1 MSNKERLQER
11 IKEVEERLSA
21 MQPGSDNYAKVLE
34 DLQSLYKVLETESE
48 MENKVRKLE
57 LDETK
62 VKMDFQLSESE
73 IDQKNRDSKR
83 GFWKTIAVVGITGLV
98 SVIVAACEE
107 TRIIPRNAWGL
118 VSNLFRSNRI

>member
-21 MQPGSDNYAKVLE
+21 MQPGSDGYAKVLE